1 MKIDQTVENHDD
13 LLKVVDNLLGEAGLD
28 RKDLKGTVTFAG
40 LDPIRETVL
49 KVGAAGAAVGA
60 ANAIASAL
68 LHQERTGKGQ
78 DIHVDLRKAWAIH
91 SKWQDITADCCI
103 VNGRSRMAAFD
114 RFGSGT
120 HILPTRDKRWVIS
133 SAFYPSQ
140 FLKQAK
146 IFNSGH
152 TFEQLSASS
161 IKHTAD
167 ELEAMG
173 MPL

>member
-1 MKIDQTVENHDD
+1 MSNPTGATRGMKFDQTVENHDD
-13 LLKVVDNLLGEAGLD
+13 LLKVVDNLLSEAGLD

-103 VNGRSRMAAFD
+103 VNGRSRMRLSTDSAAA
-114 RFGSGT
+114 R
-120 HILPTRDKRWVIS
+120 
-133 SAFYPSQ
+133 
-140 FLKQAK
+140 
-146 IFNSGH
+146 IFCRLATNAG
-152 TFEQLSASS
+152 
-161 IKHTAD
+161 
-167 ELEAMG
+167 
-173 MPL
+173 